1 MPCARTALQLVSHFL
16 LSHHVFFLPLQC
28 YLGIDEPGFNC
39 SLDTLIRAEA
49 FLSHLVLVVCFTEFG
64 MHVTNLKLNARHLE
78 TRTSKLTYSFRDT
91 STMRT
96 GSRNSKR
103 HYRVR
108 ARRRLS
114 ICDFPSLQALFCYP
128 IAALS
133 KIYLLQGARHTH
145 TIRYEIRLDYV
156 IEDPARSS
164 ICFTKSS

>member
-1 MPCARTALQLVSHFL
+1 
-16 LSHHVFFLPLQC
+16 
-28 YLGIDEPGFNC
+28 
-39 SLDTLIRAEA
+39 
-49 FLSHLVLVVCFTEFG
+49 
-64 MHVTNLKLNARHLE
+64 MHVTNLKLSARHLE

-96 GSRNSKR
+96 GSRKSKR
-103 HYRVR
+103 HYKVR

-114 ICDFPSLQALFCYP
+114 TCDFPSLQALFCYP

-156 IEDPARSS
+156 IDLGQDGRDRGSCKIVHLFYQVFLISTADLYGTVTSRLLNVLGA
-164 ICFTKSS
+164 TTHLQ